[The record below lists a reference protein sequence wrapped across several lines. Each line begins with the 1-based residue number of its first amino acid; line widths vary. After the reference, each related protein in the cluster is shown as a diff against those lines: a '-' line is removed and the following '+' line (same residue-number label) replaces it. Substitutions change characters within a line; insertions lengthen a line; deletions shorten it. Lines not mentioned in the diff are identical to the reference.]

1 MYLAGAL
8 LAGTTMFSSCSN
20 DDEPAISNEKVL
32 AKITMGIEGLP
43 QTKQVA
49 DDVNQDGTAKDIPS
63 IVIVPMVSNT
73 WLDAI
78 PLGAL
83 NASTNTTQSYANV
96 AITNGVNK
104 FRVYGGEATKV
115 KAPITSATQFEL
127 EADGTV
133 DGQNVYKPAG
143 LYYYTET
150 QEAASAGGKDVTIT
164 TEEGTGQDAVSAE
177 TTKIAITGVRYGVG
191 LLTTRVSAATTIKY
205 VDKTGS
211 ATGTETDFD
220 GNLTL
225 TGLYVGSQPASVNA
239 AFEPNQEGSG
249 VTTRIVQ
256 DTKIASGEITSN
268 DDASSV
274 AINNYT
280 TLFQTMP
287 NEQAAVVLRLTS
299 DTEIYAKGADG
310 KTYEV
315 VNPGDPFYVKA
326 ILAPA
331 NAASGNQTSLFQK
344 YYNTKANLKINS
356 LANATTELPEITPT
370 DITLDV
376 TVNVSWEE
384 GFVFNETID

>member
-49 DDVNQDGTAKDIPS
+49 DEVNQDGKAKDIPS

-83 NASTNTTQSYANV
+83 NAETSTTQSYTNV

-150 QEAASAGGKDVTIT
+150 KEAHASESRDVTIKAKETQQAAVDKT
-164 TEEGTGQDAVSAE
+164 TTQIS
-177 TTKIAITGVRYGVG
+177 ISGVRYGVG
-191 LLTTRVSAATTIKY
+191 LLTTRVSAAKDIKY
-205 VDKTGS
+205 VNEDGQ
-211 ATGTETDFD
+211 ATGETKPFK
-220 GNLTL
+220 GKLTL
-225 TGLYVGSQPASVNA
+225 TGIYIGSQPASVNA

-249 VTTRIVQ
+249 VSTRIVQ
-256 DTKIASGEITSN
+256 DTNIASGEITSN

-287 NEQAAVVLRLTS
+287 NEQAAVVLKLTS

-315 VNPGDPFYVKA
+315 VNPEIPFYVKA
-326 ILAPA
+326 VLAPA

-344 YYNTKANLKINS
+344 FYNTKANLKINS

>member
-83 NASTNTTQSYANV
+83 NASTSTTQSYANV

-164 TEEGTGQDAVSAE
+164 TKEGTGQDAVSAE

-205 VDKTGS
+205 VDETGS

-315 VNPGDPFYVKA
+315 VNPETPFYVKA
-326 ILAPA
+326 VLAPA

-344 YYNTKANLKINS
+344 FYNTKANLKINS

>member
-43 QTKQVA
+43 QTKQSA

-83 NASTNTTQSYANV
+83 NAKTSTTQSYTNV

-133 DGQNVYKPAG
+133 DEQNVYKPAG

-150 QEAASAGGKDVTIT
+150 KEAHASESRDVTIKAKETQQAAVDKT
-164 TEEGTGQDAVSAE
+164 TTQIS
-177 TTKIAITGVRYGVG
+177 ISGVRYGVG
-191 LLTTRVSAATTIKY
+191 LLTTRVSAASDIKY
-205 VDKTGS
+205 VNEDGQ
-211 ATGTETDFD
+211 ATGETVPF
-220 GNLTL
+220 GGELTL
-225 TGLYVGSQPASVNA
+225 TGIYIGSQPASVNA

-249 VTTRIVQ
+249 ASTRIVQ
-256 DTKIASGEITSN
+256 DTNIASGKITSN

-287 NEQAAVVLRLTS
+287 NEQAAVVLRLIS

-310 KTYEV
+310 NTYKV
-315 VNPGDPFYVKA
+315 VNPETPFYVKA
-326 ILAPA
+326 VLAPA

-344 YYNTKANLKINS
+344 FYNTKANLKINS
-356 LANATTELPEITPT
+356 LANATTELPDITPT

-376 TVNVSWEE
+376 TVDLSWEE